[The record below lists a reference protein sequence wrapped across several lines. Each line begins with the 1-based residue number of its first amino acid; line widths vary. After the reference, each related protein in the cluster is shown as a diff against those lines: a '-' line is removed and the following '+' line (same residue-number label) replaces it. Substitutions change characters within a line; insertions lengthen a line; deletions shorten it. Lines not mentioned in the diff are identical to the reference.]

1 MKRVALWARVKIAL
15 WARVKIALWARVK
28 IALWARKYPAGW
40 ARHLSD
46 LVVGGIVLAAF
57 ALMRRLGPGRAPDV
71 CATIS
76 RAVGPWLPVHRI
88 GRANIRAAFP
98 DKDAAWHEAML
109 KAEWDNLGRV
119 AGEYVHLEKLW
130 DFDPAH
136 PHEGR
141 IRSDDVALFIDLL
154 TDGKPAL
161 CFSAHLANWELAA
174 LAPPS
179 YAMDSAVVYRMP
191 NNPIVAREIQRIR
204 AALMGQLIRTRNQA
218 PIEMAAA
225 LSAGK
230 HVGMLTDQHFSRGV
244 DITFFGRRCKA
255 NPAIARLARH
265 FDCPVVGV
273 RAVRRPDGGFDLRG
287 VGPLDLPREES
298 GRIDVVAATQMING
312 IVEDWV
318 REYPGQW
325 LWFHRRWR

>member
-1 MKRVALWARVKIAL
+1 MRRLLRPFTRLADWF
-15 WARVKIALWARVK
+15 
-28 IALWARKYPAGW
+28 
-40 ARHLSD
+40 
-46 LVVGGIVLAAF
+46 VGGIVLALF
-57 ALMRRLGPGRAPDV
+57 ALMRRLGPVRAPAV
-71 CATIS
+71 CA
-76 RAVGPWLPVHRI
+76 AVARTLGPWLPVHRV
-88 GRANIRAAFP
+88 GLTNIRAAFP
-98 DKDAAWHEAML
+98 EKDKAWHDATL
-109 KAEWDNLGRV
+109 KQEWDNLGRV

-130 DFDPAH
+130 DFDPSN
-136 PHEGR
+136 PHHGL
-141 IRSDDVALFIDLL
+141 IQTGDMALFMELL

-174 LAPPS
+174 LAAPAYS
-179 YAMDSAVVYRMP
+179 MDSAVLYRMP

-204 AALMGQLIRTRNQA
+204 AASMGQLIRTRNQA

-225 LSAGK
+225 LTAGK

-265 FDCPVVGV
+265 FDCPVIGV
-273 RAVRRPDGGFDLRG
+273 RVIRRPDGGFTIAGD
-287 VGPLDLPREES
+287 GPLDLPRD
-298 GRIDVVAATQMING
+298 GAGLVDVAAATQMING
-312 IVEDWV
+312 VVERWV

>member
-1 MKRVALWARVKIAL
+1 MKRLSRWS
-15 WARVKIALWARVK
+15 
-28 IALWARKYPAGW
+28 
-40 ARHLSD
+40 RHLGD
-46 LVVGGIVLAAF
+46 WVVGGIVCALF
-57 ALMRRLGPGRAPDV
+57 ALMRRLGPERAPNV
-71 CATIS
+71 CAAVA
-76 RAVGPWLPVHRI
+76 RAIGPWLPVHRI
-88 GRANIRAAFP
+88 GLANIRAAFP
-98 DKDAAWHEAML
+98 EKDKSWHQATL

-130 DFDPAH
+130 DFDSTN
-136 PHEGR
+136 PHQGR
-141 IRSDDVALFIDLL
+141 IQTDDVALFIDML

-161 CFSAHLANWELAA
+161 CFSAHLGNWELAA
-174 LAPPS
+174 LGPAS
-179 YAMDSAVVYRMP
+179 YGMDSAVVYRMP

-204 AALMGQLIRTRNQA
+204 AASMGQLIRTRNQA

-225 LSAGK
+225 LTAGK

-265 FDCPVVGV
+265 FDCPVVGMRV
-273 RAVRRPDGGFDLRG
+273 IRRPDGGFTLQG
-287 VGPLDLPREES
+287 VGPLTMPRDAS
-298 GRIDVVAATQMING
+298 GRVDVTAATQMING